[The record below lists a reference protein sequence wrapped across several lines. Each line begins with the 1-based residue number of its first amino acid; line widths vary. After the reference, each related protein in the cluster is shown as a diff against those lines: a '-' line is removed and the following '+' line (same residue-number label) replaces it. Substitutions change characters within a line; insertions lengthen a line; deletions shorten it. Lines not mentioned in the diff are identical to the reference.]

1 MTQKY
6 TLHTHTIGFDGKN
19 SVQDMVNRAR
29 ELGFHTIGISNHFIV
44 HENIR
49 KSKMYG
55 FAVQGGYAN
64 IYSSYFCDVMDKF
77 IPHYN
82 ELDEIQQQNP
92 DIKILRGMEVD
103 FFNNLN
109 WRNGFEKS
117 IKILKP
123 DYIIGSTHFIEY
135 NNTLLNS
142 HDWANAD
149 PKTQDVLLEKYW
161 ENLKTAAESGLF
173 TWMAHLDLP
182 KKVHLGSE
190 DKWAEHELRA
200 VDAIAKSNTM
210 IEINTGLYKTD
221 NYVPYPSDRIL
232 QMVAKHKIPV
242 LISDDAHAS
251 NQIARHFDE
260 AENLI
265 SKFNLTKYQR

>member
-82 ELDEIQQQNP
+82 
-92 DIKILRGMEVD
+92 
-103 FFNNLN
+103 
-109 WRNGFEKS
+109 
-117 IKILKP
+117 
-123 DYIIGSTHFIEY
+123 
-135 NNTLLNS
+135 
-142 HDWANAD
+142 
-149 PKTQDVLLEKYW
+149 
-161 ENLKTAAESGLF
+161 
-173 TWMAHLDLP
+173 
-182 KKVHLGSE
+182 
-190 DKWAEHELRA
+190 
-200 VDAIAKSNTM
+200 
-210 IEINTGLYKTD
+210 
-221 NYVPYPSDRIL
+221 
-232 QMVAKHKIPV
+232 
-242 LISDDAHAS
+242 
-251 NQIARHFDE
+251 
-260 AENLI
+260 
-265 SKFNLTKYQR
+265 